1 MRRPWERDEDA
12 LVRKLWPTHHVSRIA
27 RKLKRSDAAVARR
40 AYRLLGTKRIQEIRQ
55 LNKKL
60 RESR

>member
-1 MRRPWERDEDA
+1 MKTPWSKHEDEMVRR
-12 LVRKLWPTHHVSRIA
+12 LWPTHHVTRIA